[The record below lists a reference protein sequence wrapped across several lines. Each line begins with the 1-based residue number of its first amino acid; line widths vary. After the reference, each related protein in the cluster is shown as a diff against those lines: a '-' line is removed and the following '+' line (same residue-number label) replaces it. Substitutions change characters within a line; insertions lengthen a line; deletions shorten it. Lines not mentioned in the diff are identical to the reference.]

1 MSVVSMKD
9 LLEAGVHFGHQT
21 RRWNPKMKRFIFG
34 ERGGIYIIDLT
45 QTQSLLEEAHTLV
58 SNIAARRGTVLF
70 VGTKKQ
76 AQDAVAEEAK
86 RVGMPY
92 VNNRWLGGLL
102 TNWRT
107 LSERIEHLHELRRL
121 KTEGQLDLLPSKERI
136 AMESELEKLEANLGG
151 VADMKRQ
158 PDAVFV
164 VDLKKEQ
171 LAVREARRLNIPI
184 IGLVDTNADPDEAD
198 YVIPGN
204 DDAIRSCAL
213 VTKRARQRHRGRQAA
228 RRPRRDGGDRA
239 EPSATAD
246 QGRGTP
252 RNREVPPRSRPPRS
266 RPPSRARRGAGRR
279 GARRGAGGGGGLMS
293 TTISAS
299 LVKELRDQTGAGM
312 MDCKRA
318 LEETGGDLEA
328 ARTLLRERGIAQ
340 AAKRSGRETTEG
352 KVGFSITEESVAAM
366 VAVGCETEPVSNNEE
381 FLVYAQR
388 VLSAVLHHGVDAA
401 DSLEDERVELVAR
414 LGENIAVVGTARYE
428 GAEHEILTAYVH
440 PPANKLGV
448 LLHAKGEPDLA
459 YKVAMHIAAA
469 APVYVSRD
477 SVPQAEV
484 DGERDILSRQDDVL
498 DKPEQVREKIVAGRL
513 EKWFEAQVLA
523 DQAWIHDPDRRVG
536 DVLQE
541 AGLEI
546 IEFER
551 FALAE

>member
-1 MSVVSMKD
+1 
-9 LLEAGVHFGHQT
+9 
-21 RRWNPKMKRFIFG
+21 
-34 ERGGIYIIDLT
+34 
-45 QTQSLLEEAHTLV
+45 
-58 SNIAARRGTVLF
+58 
-70 VGTKKQ
+70 
-76 AQDAVAEEAK
+76 
-86 RVGMPY
+86 
-92 VNNRWLGGLL
+92 
-102 TNWRT
+102 
-107 LSERIEHLHELRRL
+107 
-121 KTEGQLDLLPSKERI
+121 
-136 AMESELEKLEANLGG
+136 
-151 VADMKRQ
+151 
-158 PDAVFV
+158 
-164 VDLKKEQ
+164 
-171 LAVREARRLNIPI
+171 
-184 IGLVDTNADPDEAD
+184 
-198 YVIPGN
+198 
-204 DDAIRSCAL
+204 
-213 VTKRARQRHRGRQAA
+213 
-228 RRPRRDGGDRA
+228 
-239 EPSATAD
+239 
-246 QGRGTP
+246 
-252 RNREVPPRSRPPRS
+252 
-266 RPPSRARRGAGRR
+266 
-279 GARRGAGGGGGLMS
+279 
-293 TTISAS
+293 
-299 LVKELRDQTGAGM
+299 M

-388 VLSAVLHHGVDAA
+388 VLSEVLHHGVDAA

-414 LGENIAVVGTARYE
+414 LGENIAVVGAARYE

-448 LLHAKGEPDLA
+448 LVHAKGEPDLA

-477 SVPQAEV
+477 SVPGAEV
-484 DGERDILSRQDDVL
+484 DAERDILSKQEDVL
-498 DKPEQVREKIVAGRL
+498 DKPEQVQEKIVAGRL
-513 EKWFEAQVLA
+513 EKWFEGHVLA

>member
-1 MSVVSMKD
+1 MS
-9 LLEAGVHFGHQT
+9 
-21 RRWNPKMKRFIFG
+21 I
-34 ERGGIYIIDLT
+34 
-45 QTQSLLEEAHTLV
+45 
-58 SNIAARRGTVLF
+58 
-70 VGTKKQ
+70 
-76 AQDAVAEEAK
+76 
-86 RVGMPY
+86 
-92 VNNRWLGGLL
+92 
-102 TNWRT
+102 
-107 LSERIEHLHELRRL
+107 
-121 KTEGQLDLLPSKERI
+121 
-136 AMESELEKLEANLGG
+136 
-151 VADMKRQ
+151 
-158 PDAVFV
+158 
-164 VDLKKEQ
+164 
-171 LAVREARRLNIPI
+171 
-184 IGLVDTNADPDEAD
+184 
-198 YVIPGN
+198 
-204 DDAIRSCAL
+204 
-213 VTKRARQRHRGRQAA
+213 
-228 RRPRRDGGDRA
+228 
-239 EPSATAD
+239 
-246 QGRGTP
+246 
-252 RNREVPPRSRPPRS
+252 
-266 RPPSRARRGAGRR
+266 
-279 GARRGAGGGGGLMS
+279 
-293 TTISAS
+293 TISAS
-299 LVKELRDQTGAGM
+299 LVKELRDQTGVGM

-328 ARTLLRERGIAQ
+328 ARTLLREKGVAD
-340 AAKRSGRETTEG
+340 AAKRSGRDTTEG

-388 VLSAVLHHGVDAA
+388 VLSEVLHHGVDAA

-414 LGENIAVVGTARYE
+414 LGENIVVVGAARYD

-469 APVYVSRD
+469 APVYVSRE

-498 DKPEQVREKIVAGRL
+498 DKPEQVREKMIAGRL
-513 EKWFEAQVLA
+513 EKWFESQVLA

>member
-1 MSVVSMKD
+1 
-9 LLEAGVHFGHQT
+9 
-21 RRWNPKMKRFIFG
+21 
-34 ERGGIYIIDLT
+34 
-45 QTQSLLEEAHTLV
+45 
-58 SNIAARRGTVLF
+58 
-70 VGTKKQ
+70 
-76 AQDAVAEEAK
+76 
-86 RVGMPY
+86 MP
-92 VNNRWLGGLL
+92 
-102 TNWRT
+102 
-107 LSERIEHLHELRRL
+107 
-121 KTEGQLDLLPSKERI
+121 
-136 AMESELEKLEANLGG
+136 
-151 VADMKRQ
+151 
-158 PDAVFV
+158 
-164 VDLKKEQ
+164 
-171 LAVREARRLNIPI
+171 
-184 IGLVDTNADPDEAD
+184 
-198 YVIPGN
+198 
-204 DDAIRSCAL
+204 
-213 VTKRARQRHRGRQAA
+213 
-228 RRPRRDGGDRA
+228 
-239 EPSATAD
+239 
-246 QGRGTP
+246 
-252 RNREVPPRSRPPRS
+252 
-266 RPPSRARRGAGRR
+266 
-279 GARRGAGGGGGLMS
+279 

-299 LVKELRDQTGAGM
+299 LVKELRDQTGVGM

-318 LEETGGDLEA
+318 LEEAGGDLEA

-459 YKVAMHIAAA
+459 YKVAMHIAAV
-469 APVYVSRD
+469 APVYVSRA
-477 SVPQAEV
+477 SIPQAEV
-484 DGERDILSRQDDVL
+484 DAERDILSRQDDVL
-498 DKPEQVREKIVAGRL
+498 DKPEQVREKIAAGRL

-523 DQAWIHDPDRRVG
+523 DQAWIHDPDRLVG